1 LLGVIRNIRVRT
13 SNYASRLSSLSKHNR
28 RRGVSMRRLISELKS
43 HPHQYLIPPM
53 SEEDYHN
60 LLEDIKRNGIL
71 QPIDITYNNVILD
84 GHHRV
89 KAAKEVGIKEI
100 EVRIPEL
107 LDIDEDE
114 YLISVAL
121 NRRHLTEGQ
130 KAVLANNYSKILSKK
145 FNENKNSDRA
155 RDEIGRFLPILETV
169 SKNGDEKEE
178 NVARK
183 IASERWKV
191 SEWKVRIAHEIEKTA
206 PKVYEKLGSGDLQIH
221 EAKIIAQLPEDKREI
236 ALEKK
241 LETKKDIRSI
251 VREINNAEKNQNVK
265 PIPEG
270 KFSIIYANPPW
281 EYEHPISLSREI
293 ENHYPTMELE
303 KIKETKVPAD
313 DNAMLFLWTPAP
325 LIEHG
330 LEVMKAWG
338 FSYRTSMVWVKDKI
352 GMGNYV
358 RMKHE
363 LLLIGTKGEGIG
375 MPLPENKPESV
386 IFAERTEH
394 SKKPDIFYE
403 IIEKM
408 YPKHSKIELFARNKK
423 DGWEAWGNEMH
434 YQDLATV
441 KIPREKNG
449 VVLYE

>member
-1 LLGVIRNIRVRT
+1 MKRF
-13 SNYASRLSSLSKHNR
+13 
-28 RRGVSMRRLISELKS
+28 ISELKS
-43 HPHQYLIPPM
+43 HPHLELVPPM

-89 KAAKEVGIKEI
+89 KAAKELGIKEI

-107 LDIDEDE
+107 LYIDEDE
-114 YLISVAL
+114 YFISVAL

-130 KAVLANNYSKILSKK
+130 KAVLANNYSKILSEKLNK
-145 FNENKNSDRA
+145 NKNSDRT
-155 RDEIGRFLPILETV
+155 RDENRRFLPFSETV
-169 SKNGDEKEE
+169 SENGNEKEK
-178 NVARK
+178 NDVGR

-206 PKVYEKLGSGDLQIH
+206 PKVYEKLGSGDLQIN

-236 ALEKK
+236 VLEKK

-251 VREINNAEKNQNVK
+251 VREINNAERNQNVK
-265 PIPEG
+265 PTPNG
-270 KFSIIYANPPW
+270 KFSIIYADPPW
-281 EYEHPISLSREI
+281 EYEHSVSLSREI
-293 ENHYPTMELE
+293 ENHYPTMDLE

-313 DNAMLFLWTPAP
+313 DNAILFLWTPAP
-325 LIEHG
+325 MIEHG

-338 FSYRTSMVWVKDKI
+338 FSYRTGMVWVKDKI
-352 GMGNYV
+352 GMENYV
-358 RMKHE
+358 GIKHE
-363 LLLIGTKGEGIG
+363 QLLIGTKGKGIG
-375 MPLPENKPESV
+375 MPLPESKPESV

-408 YPKHSKIELFARNKK
+408 YPKHSKIELFARSKRE
-423 DGWEAWGNEMH
+423 GWEAWGNETH
-434 YQDLATV
+434 YQDFANV
-441 KIPREKNG
+441 KIPTKSG
-449 VVLYE
+449 LGGTA

>member
-1 LLGVIRNIRVRT
+1 MKRF
-13 SNYASRLSSLSKHNR
+13 
-28 RRGVSMRRLISELKS
+28 ISELKS
-43 HPHQYLIPPM
+43 HPHQELVPPM

-89 KAAKEVGIKEI
+89 KAAKELGIKEI

-107 LDIDEDE
+107 LYVDEDE
-114 YLISVAL
+114 YFISVAL

-130 KAVLANNYSKILSKK
+130 KAVLANNYREILSEKAKK
-145 FNENKNSDRA
+145 QRA
-155 RDEIGRFLPILETV
+155 EIANAVKYGKPSLEITV
-169 SKNGDEKEE
+169 ISKDNGKQERS
-178 NVARK
+178 RK
-183 IASERWKV
+183 IASEEYKI
-191 SEWKVRIAHEIEKTA
+191 SERKIIITQEIKEKA
-206 PKVYEKLGSGDLQIH
+206 PKVYERLGSGELQIH
-221 EAKIIAQLPEDKREI
+221 EAKIIAQLPEDKRDVV
-236 ALEKK
+236 LEKK

-270 KFSIIYANPPW
+270 KFSIIYADPPW
-281 EYEHPISLSREI
+281 EYEHPVSLSREI
-293 ENHYPTMELE
+293 ENHYPTIELE

-313 DNAMLFLWTPAP
+313 DNAMLFLWVPAP

-358 RMKHE
+358 GIKHE
-363 LLLIGTKGEGIG
+363 QLLIGTKGKGIG

-408 YPKHSKIELFARNKK
+408 YPNHSKIELFARNKRE
-423 DGWEAWGNEMH
+423 GWEGWGNETH
-434 YQDLATV
+434 YQDFANV
-441 KIPREKNG
+441 KIPMKSG
-449 VVLYE
+449 LGGTA

>member
-1 LLGVIRNIRVRT
+1 
-13 SNYASRLSSLSKHNR
+13 
-28 RRGVSMRRLISELKS
+28 MRRLISELKS
-43 HPHQYLIPPM
+43 HPHQYLVPPM
-53 SEEDYHN
+53 SEEDYHS

-107 LDIDEDE
+107 LYVDEDE
-114 YLISVAL
+114 YLISVAM

-130 KAVLANNYSKILSKK
+130 KAVLANEYRKILSEKRQSEAGK
-145 FNENKNSDRA
+145 IKANARWHPDKEYSSDTVSEQHENKVNTRKEASDK
-155 RDEIGRFLPILETV
+155 FKVP
-169 SKNGDEKEE
+169 
-178 NVARK
+178 
-183 IASERWKV
+183 ER
-191 SEWKVRIAHEIEKTA
+191 KVRMVQEIEKTA

-265 PIPEG
+265 PIPDG
-270 KFSIIYANPPW
+270 KFSIIYADPPW
-281 EYEHPISLSREI
+281 KYEFSISMSRET
-293 ENHYPTMELE
+293 ENHYPTMELKE
-303 KIKETKVPAD
+303 IKETKVPAA
-313 DNAMLFLWTPAP
+313 DNAVLFLWTPAP
-325 LIEHG
+325 LIRQG
-330 LEVMKAWG
+330 LEVLEAWG
-338 FSYRTSMVWVKDKI
+338 FSYHTNMVWVKDKI
-352 GMGNYV
+352 GMGYYA
-358 RMKHE
+358 RIKHE
-363 LLLIGTKGEGIG
+363 LLLIGTKGNGIG
-375 MPLPENKPESV
+375 TPLPENRPESV

-408 YPKHSKIELFARNKK
+408 YPKHSKIELFARNKRE
-423 DGWEAWGNEMH
+423 GWEGWGNEVH
-434 YQDLATV
+434 YQDFAKV
-441 KIPREKNG
+441 KIPRERG
-449 VVLYE
+449 RMVLYE

>member
-1 LLGVIRNIRVRT
+1 LLGIIRDIMAKT

-89 KAAKEVGIKEI
+89 KAAKELGIKEI

-107 LDIDEDE
+107 LYVDEDE
-114 YLISVAL
+114 YLISVAM

-130 KAVLANNYSKILSKK
+130 KAVLANNYREILSKK
-145 FNENKNSDRA
+145 AKEQRA
-155 RDEIGRFLPILETV
+155 RIAVTQREINRGNILEETV
-169 SKNGDEKEE
+169 SPEMDKEE
-178 NVARK
+178 ERSRK

-191 SEWKVRIAHEIEKTA
+191 SEWNVRIAQEIQKKA
-206 PKVYEKLGSGDLQIH
+206 PKVYEKLGSGELQIH
-221 EAKIIAQLPEDKREI
+221 EAKIIAQLPEDKRE
-236 ALEKK
+236 AVLEKK
-241 LETKKDIRSI
+241 LETNKDIRSI

-265 PIPEG
+265 PTPQG
-270 KFSIIYANPPW
+270 KFSIIYADPPW
-281 EYEHPISLSREI
+281 EYEHPVSLSREI

-313 DNAMLFLWTPAP
+313 DNAMLFLWIPAP
-325 LIEHG
+325 LIEVG

-338 FSYRTSMVWVKDKI
+338 FSYRTGMVWVKDKI

-358 RMKHE
+358 GIKHE
-363 LLLIGTKGEGIG
+363 QLLIGTKGKGIG

-408 YPKHSKIELFARNKK
+408 YPNHSKIELFARNKRE
-423 DGWEAWGNEMH
+423 GWEAWGNEMH
-434 YQDLATV
+434 YQDFATV

>member
-1 LLGVIRNIRVRT
+1 
-13 SNYASRLSSLSKHNR
+13 
-28 RRGVSMRRLISELKS
+28 MRRLISELKL

-53 SEEDYHN
+53 SEEDYNN
-60 LLEDIKRNGIL
+60 LKEDIKRNGIL

-89 KAAKEVGIKEI
+89 KAAKELGIKEV

-107 LDIDEDE
+107 LYVDEDE

-145 FNENKNSDRA
+145 RESEAGKKAVTIREIKRGNI
-155 RDEIGRFLPILETV
+155 DEETV
-169 SKNGDEKEE
+169 STSMNEE
-178 NVARK
+178 QERSRK
-183 IASERWKV
+183 IAAERWKV

-206 PKVYEKLGSGDLQIH
+206 PEVYKKLGSGDLQIH

-265 PIPEG
+265 PIPDG
-270 KFSIIYANPPW
+270 KFSIIYADPPW
-281 EYEHPISLSREI
+281 KYEFSISMSRET
-293 ENHYPTMELE
+293 ENHYPTMELKE
-303 KIKETKVPAD
+303 IKETKVPAA
-313 DNAMLFLWTPAP
+313 DNAVLFLWTPAP
-325 LIEHG
+325 LIRQG
-330 LEVMKAWG
+330 LEVLEAWG
-338 FSYRTSMVWVKDKI
+338 FSYHTNMVWVKDKI
-352 GMGNYV
+352 GMGYYA

-363 LLLIGTKGEGIG
+363 LLLIGTKGNGIG
-375 MPLPENKPESV
+375 TPLPENRPESV

-408 YPKHSKIELFARNKK
+408 YPKHSKIELFARNKRE
-423 DGWEAWGNEMH
+423 GWETWGNEI
-434 YQDLATV
+434 QDV
-441 KIPREKNG
+441 MRGGGSE
-449 VVLYE
+449 